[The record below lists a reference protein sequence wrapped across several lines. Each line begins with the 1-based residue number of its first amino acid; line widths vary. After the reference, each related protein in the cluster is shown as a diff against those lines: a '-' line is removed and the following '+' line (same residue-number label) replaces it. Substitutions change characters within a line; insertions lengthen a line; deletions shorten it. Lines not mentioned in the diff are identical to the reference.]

1 MTKNIY
7 ELTNEELD
15 DFMHNLL
22 PVKKIE
28 KDKFGEVFTNP
39 KLIQKLLDLFPNKV
53 WSNPHLKWLDPS
65 VGAGFFMILIY
76 QRLMKGLSKWEPN
89 ERKRSAHIISNMLF
103 MVEINKTN
111 CKICRNLFGENI
123 NLLCIDFLQDFQFPN
138 LNQNTN
144 SMFDYIVGNPPFQDD
159 YGLSEKGKRINGGK
173 SKLYERIFL
182 KAYSM
187 LNTNGYLSFIVPD
200 NIFSGNGSEVYQILL
215 KNDVPFISFNP
226 FNQSFFPG
234 IQQNICYFILN
245 KISTKPKITIV
256 ESDNTN
262 KIKIH
267 LEDRPVNP
275 IRSWTNHSEKL
286 VTKFVSNERNQVVY
300 NRGKNLS
307 LYKGTKYPII
317 YTSSKT
323 LYTNNID
330 LAAGFGQKKAIIF
343 SISTDFAFKMD
354 YSGKFGAGPNT
365 FYIPFETIKQG
376 KRLETFLKSKEYKEL
391 VLATKT
397 SRQYLKIALIE
408 HLKLDKIMKSQMRT
422 KKRIHQKKSNKTRKH
437 VQN

>member
-1 MTKNIY
+1 MTKKIY

-15 DFMHNLL
+15 NFMYSLL
-22 PVKKIE
+22 PIKKIE

-39 KLIQKLLDLFPNKV
+39 QLIQKLLDLFPNKV

-76 QRLMKGLSKWEPN
+76 QRLLKGLSKWEPN
-89 ERKRSAHIISNMLF
+89 ERKRSDHIIANMLF

-111 CKICRNLFGENI
+111 CKICRNLFGEKV
-123 NLLCIDFLQDFQFPN
+123 NLLCIDFLQDVHFPN
-138 LNQNTN
+138 VNLNDANL
-144 SMFDYIVGNPPFQDD
+144 FDCIVGNPPFQDD

-187 LNTNGYLSFIVPD
+187 LKNNGYLSFIVPD
-200 NIFSGNGSEVYQILL
+200 NIFAGNGSEAYKILF
-215 KNDVPFISFNP
+215 KNNVPFISFNP
-226 FNQSFFPG
+226 SNQSFFPG
-234 IQQNICYFILN
+234 IQQYICYFILN
-245 KISTKPKITIV
+245 KTHNTKPKITIV

-286 VTKFVSNERNQVVY
+286 VTKFVSNERNKVVY

-307 LYKGTKYPII
+307 LYKGIKYPVI
-317 YTSSKT
+317 YTPVKT
-323 LYTNNID
+323 LHTNNID
-330 LAAGFGQKKAIIF
+330 FAAGFGKKKAIVF
-343 SISTDFAFKMD
+343 SISTDLSFKMD

-365 FYIPFETIKQG
+365 FYIPFETVAQG
-376 KRLETFLKSKEYKEL
+376 KRLETFLKSKEYKDL
-391 VLATKT
+391 ALATKT
-397 SRQYLKIALIE
+397 NRQYLKIALIE
-408 HLKLDKIMKSQMRT
+408 HLKLNKIMKSQMRT
-422 KKRIHQKKSNKTRKH
+422 KKMTKNINNKTRKH
-437 VQN
+437 K

>member
-15 DFMHNLL
+15 DFMHSLL
-22 PVKKIE
+22 PIKKIE

-39 KLIQKLLDLFPNKV
+39 ELIQKLLDLFPNKV
-53 WSNPHLKWLDPS
+53 WYNPHLKWLDPS

-89 ERKRSAHIISNMLF
+89 ERKRSDHIIENMLF

-111 CKICRNLFGENI
+111 CKICRNLFGEKV
-123 NLLCIDFLQDFQFPN
+123 NLLCIDFLHDLKFKN
-138 LNQNTN
+138 LKADDT
-144 SMFDYIVGNPPFQDD
+144 FDCIVGNPPFQDD

-173 SKLYERIFL
+173 NKLYERIFL

-187 LNTNGYLSFIVPD
+187 LKHHGYLSFIVPD
-200 NIFSGNGSEVYQILL
+200 NIFSGNGSECYQVLL

-226 FNQSFFPG
+226 SNQTFFPG
-234 IQQNICYFILN
+234 IQQYICYFILN
-245 KISTKPKITIV
+245 KISTKSNFTIV

-275 IRSWTNHSEKL
+275 IRNWSNHSEKL
-286 VTKFVSNERNQVVY
+286 VKKFVSNERNQVVY
-300 NRGKNLS
+300 NRGKNLNS
-307 LYKGTKYPII
+307 YKGTKYPVI
-317 YTSSKT
+317 YTPIKT
-323 LYTNNID
+323 LHTNNID
-330 LAAGFGQKKAIIF
+330 LAAGFGKKKAIVF
-343 SISTDFAFKMD
+343 SISTDLAFKMD

-365 FYIPFETIKQG
+365 FYIPFETVVQG
-376 KRLETFLKSKEYKEL
+376 KRLETFLNSKDYKQL

-408 HLKLDKIMKSQMRT
+408 HLKLDKIMKSNPRT
-422 KKRIHQKKSNKTRKH
+422 QKRIHNKKANKTRKH
-437 VQN
+437 K